1 MTVAFERAYS
11 IVIDATPTQV
21 LDYVSN
27 PNSWP
32 EWIAASHEITADDRP
47 LGPGDTF
54 HERWEIR
61 SGEVELNWRVI
72 DHAPGRY
79 WIAEADTAFIGK
91 IVCRYDAE
99 PVEGGTKYTRTIRN
113 PARARAQK
121 PSTLTVSARA
131 SGAMPAASS
140 NVSGSVPRL
149 FRLPRSILRR

>member
-1 MTVAFERAYS
+1 MTVAFERAHS

-47 LGPGDTF
+47 LVPGDTF

-79 WIAEADTAFIGK
+79 WTAEADTAFIGK

-113 PARARAQK
+113 PARAK
-121 PSTLTVSARA
+121 PPTDDQVRRMDEEAEVCLANIKRNVEARA
-131 SGAMPAASS
+131 G
-140 NVSGSVPRL
+140 R
-149 FRLPRSILRR
+149 